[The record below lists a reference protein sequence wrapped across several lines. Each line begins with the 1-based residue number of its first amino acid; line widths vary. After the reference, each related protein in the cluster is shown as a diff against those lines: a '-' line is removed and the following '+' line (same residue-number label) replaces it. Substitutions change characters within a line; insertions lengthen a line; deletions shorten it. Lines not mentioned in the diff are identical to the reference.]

1 MFGSDKKS
9 PRHGNSVETLVGPRA
24 VIRGDINFS
33 GGLYVEG
40 TIYGKVVADDGSAA
54 VLTLSEDGRIE
65 GEVRAPVVVISGTMT
80 GDVHASERVELAAN
94 ARVQGNIHYKV
105 VEMAAGAMI
114 TGRLIHAEAPLAQI
128 TGPSAESAAPAAV
141 PLRGKASKAEA
152 EAQQA

>member
-40 TIYGKVVADDGSAA
+40 TIYGKVVADEGSAA
-54 VLTLSEDGRIE
+54 VLTLAEDGRIE

-80 GDVHASERVELAAN
+80 GDVYASERVELAAN

-114 TGRLIHAEAPLAQI
+114 TGRLIHAEAPLAQL
-128 TGPSAESAAPAAV
+128 TGPAAESSPAAV
-141 PLRGKASKAEA
+141 PLRGKHSKAEA
-152 EAQQA
+152 QEA